1 MPRVARSQTRVLPP
15 PIGVSFRLAKAV
27 RLSATVGPM
36 ASPEAKFA
44 PVGALRG
51 GLALMVLGALMAW
64 GPVDSI
70 PEWAWLGTLSIGALL
85 LATALG
91 IRTLRT

>member
-1 MPRVARSQTRVLPP
+1 
-15 PIGVSFRLAKAV
+15 
-27 RLSATVGPM
+27 M

-51 GLALMVLGALMAW
+51 GLALIVLGAFLAW
-64 GPVDSI
+64 GPVDDV
-70 PEWAWLGTLSIGALL
+70 PEWIWLGSLAVGALL
-85 LATALG
+85 VAVALG

>member
-1 MPRVARSQTRVLPP
+1 MT
-15 PIGVSFRLAKAV
+15 
-27 RLSATVGPM
+27 
-36 ASPEAKFA
+36 SPEAKLA

-51 GLALMVLGALMAW
+51 GLALIVLGALMVW

-70 PEWAWLGTLSIGALL
+70 PRWLGLGTLFIGAVLV
-85 LATALG
+85 AVALG

>member
-1 MPRVARSQTRVLPP
+1 MS
-15 PIGVSFRLAKAV
+15 
-27 RLSATVGPM
+27 

-44 PVGALRG
+44 PIGALRG

-70 PEWAWLGTLSIGALL
+70 PRWAWLAT
-85 LATALG
+85 LATGGLLVAIALG
-91 IRTLRT
+91 IRMLRPQG

>member
-1 MPRVARSQTRVLPP
+1 M
-15 PIGVSFRLAKAV
+15 F
-27 RLSATVGPM
+27 
-36 ASPEAKFA
+36 
-44 PVGALRG
+44 
-51 GLALMVLGALMAW
+51 LGALMAW

-85 LATALG
+85 LAVALG

>member
-1 MPRVARSQTRVLPP
+1 
-15 PIGVSFRLAKAV
+15 
-27 RLSATVGPM
+27 M

-51 GLALMVLGALMAW
+51 GLVLIVIGAFLGW
-64 GPVDSI
+64 GPVDVA
-70 PEWAWLGTLSIGALL
+70 EWVWLTCLAIGALSV
-85 LATALG
+85 AVALG

>member
-1 MPRVARSQTRVLPP
+1 
-15 PIGVSFRLAKAV
+15 
-27 RLSATVGPM
+27 M

-51 GLALMVLGALMAW
+51 GLLLMVLGALMAW
-64 GPVDSI
+64 GPVESI
-70 PEWAWLGTLSIGALL
+70 PHWLGLVVLVVGALSV
-85 LATALG
+85 AVALG

>member
-1 MPRVARSQTRVLPP
+1 
-15 PIGVSFRLAKAV
+15 
-27 RLSATVGPM
+27 M

-51 GLALMVLGALMAW
+51 GLALLVLGALMAW
-64 GPVDSI
+64 DPADSI
-70 PEWAWLGTLSIGALL
+70 PEWVWLATVSIGALL
-85 LATALG
+85 LAVALG